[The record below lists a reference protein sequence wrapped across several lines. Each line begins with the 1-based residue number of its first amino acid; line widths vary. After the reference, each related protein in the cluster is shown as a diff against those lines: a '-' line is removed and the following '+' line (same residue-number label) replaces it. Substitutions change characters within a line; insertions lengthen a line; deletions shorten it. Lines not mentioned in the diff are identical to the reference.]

1 MSHQFFILLITQ
13 FIVGIADNALIIV
26 VIAQLQEQSFPNWW
40 IPILKVVFTVAYVL
54 FAPFVGH
61 ISDISP
67 KRRVMLGA
75 TILKIVACLFLLF
88 NIHPFICLLI
98 AGLGASV
105 YSPAKYGLATEMVDL
120 SKLVKANAWLEVS
133 TVLASIFGFL
143 VGGYLVSDF
152 VRGSSVSL
160 KMEDLLLT
168 HSSLQLSISVLLML
182 LAFASVLTLY
192 LPISGFLKPKDQ
204 HSSSDLLKE
213 FQQSLIL
220 FWRDDS
226 SRVSLCVTTL
236 FWGVGATMQLL
247 ILVWAQE
254 KLGFSLSQASYF
266 QISGALGMVIGA
278 VIAASTINVSGA
290 IKLTKLGII
299 IGLMMLAMT
308 LVNDMWV
315 ASFLMALVGLVC
327 ALLVVPFNALLQHRG
342 KEILFPGQSI
352 AVQNFC
358 ENTSVLLLSLAYSF
372 LLAMG
377 LSLNQ
382 LLSFFG
388 IFIVLI
394 ILLIIFFN
402 QNVITTETEQ

>member
-1 MSHQFFILLITQ
+1 LITQ

-226 SRVSLCVTTL
+226 GRVSLCVTTL

>member
-1 MSHQFFILLITQ
+1 MITQ

-226 SRVSLCVTTL
+226 GRVSLCVTTL

-290 IKLTKLGII
+290 TKLTKLGII

-402 QNVITTETEQ
+402 QNVITTETKQ

>member
-226 SRVSLCVTTL
+226 GRVSLCVTTL

-315 ASFLMALVGLVC
+315 ASFLMATVGLVC

>member
-1 MSHQFFILLITQ
+1 
-13 FIVGIADNALIIV
+13 
-26 VIAQLQEQSFPNWW
+26 
-40 IPILKVVFTVAYVL
+40 
-54 FAPFVGH
+54 
-61 ISDISP
+61 
-67 KRRVMLGA
+67 
-75 TILKIVACLFLLF
+75 
-88 NIHPFICLLI
+88 
-98 AGLGASV
+98 
-105 YSPAKYGLATEMVDL
+105 MVDL

-226 SRVSLCVTTL
+226 GRVSLCVTTL

>member
-1 MSHQFFILLITQ
+1 LSHQFFILLITQ

-226 SRVSLCVTTL
+226 GRVSLCVTTL

-299 IGLMMLAMT
+299 IGLMMIAMT

>member
-1 MSHQFFILLITQ
+1 MITQ

-226 SRVSLCVTTL
+226 GRVSLCVTTL

>member
-1 MSHQFFILLITQ
+1 MITQ

-226 SRVSLCVTTL
+226 GRVSLCVTTL

-327 ALLVVPFNALLQHRG
+327 ALLVVPFNALLQQRG

>member
-1 MSHQFFILLITQ
+1 LSHQFFILLITQ

-226 SRVSLCVTTL
+226 GRVSLCVTTL

>member
-226 SRVSLCVTTL
+226 GRVSLCVTTL

>member
-1 MSHQFFILLITQ
+1 MITQ

-120 SKLVKANAWLEVS
+120 SKLVIANAWLEVS

-226 SRVSLCVTTL
+226 GRVSLCVTTL

>member
-40 IPILKVVFTVAYVL
+40 IPILKFVFTVSYVL

-75 TILKIVACLFLLF
+75 TVLKTFACLLLLL
-88 NIHPFICLLI
+88 NAHPFICLLI
-98 AGLGASV
+98 AGIGAAV
-105 YSPAKYGLATEMVDL
+105 YSPAKYGLATEMVEL

-143 VGGYLVSDF
+143 VGGYLVSDSI
-152 VRGSSVSL
+152 RGSPLSL
-160 KMEDLLLT
+160 ELSKLVVM
-168 HSSLQLSISVLLML
+168 HSSLQLSISVLIFL
-182 LAFASVLTLY
+182 LVFASILTLY
-192 LPISGFLKPKDQ
+192 LPVSGFLKSKGGHLLLDY
-204 HSSSDLLKE
+204 LKE
-213 FQQSLIL
+213 FQQSLNL

-226 SRVSLCVTTL
+226 GRVSLCVTTL

-315 ASFLMALVGLVC
+315 ASLLMASVGLVC

-358 ENTSVLLLSLAYSF
+358 ENTSVLLLSLTYSF

>member
-226 SRVSLCVTTL
+226 GRVSLCVTTL

-315 ASFLMALVGLVC
+315 ASFLMATVGLVC

-402 QNVITTETEQ
+402 QNIIKTETEQ

>member
-1 MSHQFFILLITQ
+1 MNHHFFILLITQ
-13 FIVGIADNALIIV
+13 FIVGIADNALLIV

-160 KMEDLLLT
+160 KMADLFDV
-168 HSSLQLSISVLLML
+168 HSSLQLSISVLLL
-182 LAFASVLTLY
+182 LMAFASVLTLY
-192 LPISGFLKPKDQ
+192 LPLSGFLKPKDQ

-213 FQQSLIL
+213 FQRSLCL
-220 FWRDDS
+220 FWRDAS
-226 SRVSLCVTTL
+226 GRVSLCVTTL

-247 ILVWAQE
+247 VLSWAQE
-254 KLGFSLSQASYF
+254 VLGFTLSQASYF
-266 QISGALGMVIGA
+266 QISGAIGMVIGA
-278 VIAASTINVSGA
+278 VIAASTIHVSGA
-290 IKLTKLGII
+290 IKLTKLGIM
-299 IGLMMLAMT
+299 IGVLMIAMT
-308 LVNDMWV
+308 LVNEVWM

-327 ALLVVPFNALLQHRG
+327 ALLIVPFNALLQHRG

-358 ENTSVLLLSLAYSF
+358 ENSSVLVLSLSYSF

-377 LSLNQ
+377 CSLNQ
-382 LLSFFG
+382 LLTIFG
-388 IFIVLI
+388 IFIVVVIVLI
-394 ILLIIFFN
+394 MVLN
-402 QNVITTETEQ
+402 QSVKSTKTEL